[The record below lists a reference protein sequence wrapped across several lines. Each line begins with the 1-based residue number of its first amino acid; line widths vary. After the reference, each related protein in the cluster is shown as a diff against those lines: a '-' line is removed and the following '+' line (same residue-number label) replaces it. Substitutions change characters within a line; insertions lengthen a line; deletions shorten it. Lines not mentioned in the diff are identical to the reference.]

1 MTYSR
6 RQFLHLAALLAGASL
21 AGCGAANTGEGT
33 VTQPPDPSPD
43 ATTPAPATQAPA
55 TQAPTAQAP
64 GALYTVARS
73 DKPRQTAPDATPEEL
88 AQLVAGNSAFALD
101 LYQQRRAQDGNLFFS
116 PYSISLALTMT
127 YVGARSATEQQ
138 MAQALRF
145 SLPQERLHPAFNAL
159 ALELAKRGEAQPNT
173 PPELQ
178 GFQLNVANA
187 TWGQTGYQ
195 FQPEFLD
202 TLAEQYG
209 AEMLLRDFQAA
220 PEEGRLAINQWV
232 SEQTEEKIKDLLPE
246 GTINDLTRMVLVN
259 AIYFNAKWRAQ
270 FDPSVTRDGDFNLLD
285 GSTVTVPMMAQTSS
299 FAYTEG
305 EGYQVVEMPYIVS
318 DQSSGMSMVII
329 LPGENQFATF
339 EEGLSAEQL
348 TSITGGLNFQQVQLT
363 MPKFTLEGV
372 SFSLKETLQALGMQD
387 VFVEGTA
394 DLSGMDGTRD
404 LFISDAIH
412 QAFVRVDEEGTEAA
426 AATAAIAQATS
437 AMIDEPIKMTVNR
450 PFVFLIRD
458 IDTGAMLF
466 LGRVLDPSG

>member
-1 MTYSR
+1 
-6 RQFLHLAALLAGASL
+6 
-21 AGCGAANTGEGT
+21 
-33 VTQPPDPSPD
+33 
-43 ATTPAPATQAPA
+43 
-55 TQAPTAQAP
+55 
-64 GALYTVARS
+64 
-73 DKPRQTAPDATPEEL
+73 
-88 AQLVAGNSAFALD
+88 
-101 LYQQRRAQDGNLFFS
+101 
-116 PYSISLALTMT
+116 
-127 YVGARSATEQQ
+127 
-138 MAQALRF
+138 
-145 SLPQERLHPAFNAL
+145 LPQERLHPAFNAL

-220 PEEGRLAINQWV
+220 PDEGRLAINQWV

-285 GSTVTVPMMAQTSS
+285 GGKVTVPMMAQTSS
-299 FAYTEG
+299 FAYAEG
-305 EGYQVVEMPYIVS
+305 EGYQAVEMPYIVS
-318 DQSSGMSMVII
+318 DQSDGMSMVII
-329 LPGENQFATF
+329 LPGEGQFATF
-339 EEGLSAEQL
+339 EEGLSADQL
-348 TSITGGLNFQQVQLT
+348 ANITSGLNFAQVTLT
-363 MPKFTLEGV
+363 MPKFTLKGV
-372 SFSLKETLQALGMQD
+372 SFSLKETLQALGIQD
-387 VFVEGTA
+387 AFVEGTA

-426 AATAAIAQATS
+426 AATAAIAQATG
-437 AMIDEPIKMTVNR
+437 AMIDEPIQMTVDR

-466 LGRVLDPSG
+466 LGRVVDPTG